1 MRKLRRWLKEEV
13 EQEINGGEENKLKI
27 IKN

>member
-13 EQEINGGEENKLKI
+13 EQENNGGEENKLKI